1 MKGKNP
7 NSQGLKWQARCKR
20 RAKKETGER
29 VAWGEEE
36 EGKAAAS
43 APVEAKEEKKPKKES
58 LVDDPLAVEKHL
70 KTKKSKKKRKNES
83 WRVETSGGREP
94 VMGVKKKKQL
104 QSSISTP
111 KYASG
116 NPFAALAAMKK
127 RG

>member
-36 EGKAAAS
+36 E
-43 APVEAKEEKKPKKES
+43 EAVKEEKKPKKES
-58 LVDDPLAVEKHL
+58 FVDDPLAVEKHL

>member
-1 MKGKNP
+1 VMKGKNP

-36 EGKAAAS
+36 EA
-43 APVEAKEEKKPKKES
+43 VKEEKKPQKES
-58 LVDDPLAVEKHL
+58 FVDDPLAVEKHL

-83 WRVETSGGREP
+83 WRVETSNGREP
-94 VMGVKKKKQL
+94 VMGMKKKKQQQQ

-116 NPFAALAAMKK
+116 NPFAVLAAKK

>member
-20 RAKKETGER
+20 RTKKETGER

-36 EGKAAAS
+36 EGKLAS
-43 APVEAKEEKKPKKES
+43 APVEAKEKKPKKES
-58 LVDDPLAVEKHL
+58 LFDDPLAVEKHL

-83 WRVETSGGREP
+83 WWVETSGGREP

-104 QSSISTP
+104 QPSISTP
-111 KYASG
+111 SYASG
-116 NPFAALAAMKK
+116 NPFAALATMKK

>member
-29 VAWGEEE
+29 VAWGEEGE
-36 EGKAAAS
+36 AAA
-43 APVEAKEEKKPKKES
+43 APVEAEKKKPKKES

-83 WRVETSGGREP
+83 WRVETGGGREP
-94 VMGVKKKKQL
+94 VMGVKKKQ
-104 QSSISTP
+104 QQQHPSISTP

-116 NPFAALAAMKK
+116 NPFAALAGMKK